1 MHAVA
6 ALPELPPLPRL
17 LLRLLLLLL
26 LRLLLRLLLLLG
38 EPTMP
43 SARRRGRSHSEMT
56 VSAQDGS
63 GEAYVGLIRSSP
75 TCLSSCAHDLDEGGM
90 LRYEYGA
97 NERSTLRA
105 EFRYRHKIRG
115 EVRI

>member
-17 LLRLLLLLL
+17 LLRLLLL
-26 LRLLLRLLLLLG
+26 LLLRLLLLLG

-63 GEAYVGLIRSSP
+63 GEAYIGLVRSSP
-75 TCLSSCAHDLDEGGM
+75 TCLSPCAHDLDEGGM
-90 LRYEYGA
+90 LRYMSMALTKGA
-97 NERSTLRA
+97 
-105 EFRYRHKIRG
+105 RYVPNLDTDTRYEAR
-115 EVRI
+115 